1 MAKRTGAQR
10 TIGIGV
16 TSTWGTAAEAGA
28 GGKIVVESFDIL
40 KNPEML
46 AEPTIGSGKVMSGKN
61 SQQGMTNPTVPI
73 TKHLNYNDAG
83 NELIAQ
89 FFGGASIGTI
99 ISGEYSHSIMFE
111 MTQNAFFCTAA
122 EGTTTTEVREAPSLS
137 VQGLTFSAS
146 SFPGPIQV
154 VYDALANER
163 RITGTTNTTATLDAA
178 TLANELRVIADTDD
192 TFRINAQA
200 GGALAVGDNKAITG
214 FTITFTKSQEL
225 GHEMRGVAGN
235 GEPSLTGDPVF
246 KATVQ
251 VTLKNLEDFTYFTAE
266 DAGTAYKGSFA
277 FAGAQ
282 IASQENYGY
291 QFYFPYMKILEEPTS
306 PTGAPADNPLTVT
319 FECLQADSDP
329 TGMID
334 VYPYI
339 LIYSDKSAAHLVAT
353 A

>member
-1 MAKRTGAQR
+1 MAKRPGAER

-40 KNPEML
+40 KNPEIL
-46 AEPTIGSGKVMSGKN
+46 NAPTIGSGKVMLGTD
-61 SQQGMTNPTVPI
+61 SQQGQTNPTVPI
-73 TKHLNYNDAG
+73 TKHLNFNDAG

-89 FFGGASIGTI
+89 FFGGASLGTI
-99 ISGEYSHSIMFE
+99 ITGEYSHSIMYE
-111 MTQNAFFCTAA
+111 STQNAFFCTVA
-122 EGTTTTEVREAPSLS
+122 EGATTTEVREAPSVS

-154 VYDALANER
+154 VYDTLASER
-163 RITGTTNTTATLDAA
+163 KIASTTNTTATLDAA
-178 TLANELRVIADTDD
+178 TIASEIRVIADTDD
-192 TFRINAQA
+192 TFRLNAQA
-200 GGALAVGDNKAITG
+200 GDALDADDNVSITG
-214 FTITFTKSQEL
+214 FTLTFNKQQEL
-225 GHEMRGVAGN
+225 GHEMSGVAGN
-235 GEPSLTGDPVF
+235 GAPSLTGDPVF

-251 VTLKNLEDFTYFTAE
+251 VTVKNLEDFTYFTAE
-266 DAGTAYKGSFA
+266 NAGTAYKGSFI
-277 FAGAQ
+277 FTGSQ

-291 QFYFPYMKILEEPTS
+291 QFYFPCMKILEEPTS
-306 PTGAPADNPLTVT
+306 STSAPADNPLTVT
-319 FECLQADSDP
+319 FECMQASSDP

-339 LIYSDKSAAHLVAT
+339 LIYNDKSAAHLVAT